1 VKIDTSNQIK
11 ELLVDSIKK
20 NIKQNK
26 FQITDIPEP
35 ILLATK
41 NKSHGDIATNIA
53 LQLSRIVKINP
64 MDIAHFIINNID
76 VKNNIIEKVEIAKPG
91 FINIWFK
98 SNWLY
103 QIVKEI
109 QDKGKDYGKID
120 MGKGKRIQVE
130 FVSVNPTGPL
140 HVGHGKCAVVG
151 DALSS
156 ILKAAGFSVEKEY
169 YINDQGKQIDIL
181 GNSVQV
187 RYEILLGENREF
199 PSDGYKGEYI
209 IDIAKEIV
217 NQYGDR
223 FKGIDDQETLEF
235 FKEFTLKKISAEIK
249 KDLENFGVNFDV
261 WFSEKSLYKKGRL
274 QEVLTILDQRG
285 FIYKEKGAVW
295 VKTTAFD
302 DEKDRVVIRENGIPT
317 YFASDIAYHQDKYQR
332 GFDKV
337 IDVWGA
343 DHHGYIDRMKAAM
356 KALGYPPDF
365 FDVLIVQF
373 VTLIKEG
380 REVGMSTRGG
390 EFITLKDLINE
401 VGKDVARYF
410 FLMRSYDSH
419 TEFDLDIAKSQSME
433 NPVYYIQYAHA
444 RICSIIKKAELA
456 GIKLNGL
463 DIDNINLQLL
473 NTEEELK
480 LIKKMSSLKDVIRK
494 SAVTWKPHL
503 LTTYLYDL
511 ASVFHKYYTVHRII
525 VEDAE
530 LSKSRLI
537 LINCTRIVL
546 LNALNLLGISAPESM

>member
-1 VKIDTSNQIK
+1 MKIDLSNQIK
-11 ELLVDSIKK
+11 ELLTDSIKK

-26 FQITDIPEP
+26 FKITDIPEP
-35 ILLATK
+35 ILLATR

-64 MDIAHFIINNID
+64 MDIAHFIVNNID
-76 VKNNIIEKVEIAKPG
+76 VKNNVIEKVEIAKPG

-98 SNWLY
+98 NNWLY

-151 DALSS
+151 DALSK
-156 ILKAAGFSVEKEY
+156 ILKAAGFYVEKEY

-181 GNSVQV
+181 GSSVQA
-187 RYEILLGENREF
+187 RYNVLLGENREF
-199 PSDGYKGEYI
+199 PSDGYKGKYI
-209 IDIAKEIV
+209 IDIAKEII

-223 FKGIDDQETLEF
+223 FKGIDNQETLEF
-235 FKEFTLKKISAEIK
+235 FKEFTLKKISAGIK

-274 QEVLTILDQRG
+274 QEVLDILDKKG

-356 KALGYPPDF
+356 QALGYPPDF

-380 REVGMSTRGG
+380 KEVGMSTRGG

-433 NPVYYIQYAHA
+433 NPVYYIQYAYA

-456 GIKLNGL
+456 GIKLNG
-463 DIDNINLQLL
+463 IDNINLQLL

-480 LIKKMSSLKDVIRK
+480 LIKKLSSLKNVIRR

-525 VEDAE
+525 VEDKE

-537 LINCTRIVL
+537 LIDCTRIVL